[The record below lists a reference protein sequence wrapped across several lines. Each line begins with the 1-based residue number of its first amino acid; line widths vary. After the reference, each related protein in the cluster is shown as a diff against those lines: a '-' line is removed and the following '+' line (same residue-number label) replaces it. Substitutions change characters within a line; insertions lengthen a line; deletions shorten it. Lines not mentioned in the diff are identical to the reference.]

1 MPAADGDS
9 ALEASRRP
17 SPRSLGLL
25 VVVAIAAL
33 GLDQLTKAIVVD
45 RLPPGEFVPVV
56 GDLLG
61 FRFVE
66 NPGAAFSLGSGA
78 TWLFAVIAI
87 VVAVVIVVFARRIHS
102 LAWATVLGLL
112 LGGTL
117 GNLVDRLV
125 RAPGVGQGHV
135 VDFIQIEGFPAVF
148 NVADI
153 AIVSSMVL
161 FVLLTLRGVRL
172 DGTRPARSVA
182 DTDTDTDVDA
192 GADVGTD
199 VEGGR

>member
-45 RLPPGEFVPVV
+45 RLPPGEFVPVI

-182 DTDTDTDVDA
+182 DTGTDVDA
-192 GADVGTD
+192 GTDIGTD
-199 VEGGR
+199 AEGGR